1 MSAKIIVL
9 ASVVLF
15 GCRGAV
21 LEAHANESRGR
32 ATVGT
37 PVAAVAPLPLNADE
51 IGVGGC
57 PARSPGRGI
66 SDVSRR
72 SMERIP
78 IAWRSTGIV
87 LSAWRV
93 GADSEQGPGGIV
105 LVERPDGSG
114 TYFLGEGIF
123 AGCSQST
130 LSSAYRRLARTNE
143 PIEAESPQL
152 G

>member
-9 ASVVLF
+9 ASTVLF

-21 LEAHANESRGR
+21 LHAETNESRGR
-32 ATVGT
+32 AATVA
-37 PVAAVAPLPLNADE
+37 PVVAVAPLQLDAAE
-51 IGVGGC
+51 VGAGGC
-57 PARSPGRGI
+57 PARSLDGSVRE
-66 SDVSRR
+66 VSRR

-78 IAWRSTGIV
+78 IAWRSTGTV

-114 TYFLGEGIF
+114 SYYVGEGIF

-143 PIEAESPQL
+143 PIEAESLQL